1 MAQCSG
7 PAIFPAVSRADPKHG
22 RWILPLVVAGIIGFT
37 YLFVTALPPAPVAP
51 SDTTVASADTTEPPG
66 VATSTTVPPAQAA
79 FLAAVDDLASRTA
92 ALAEEAQ
99 TINTNYDD
107 DTANSADTNAA
118 FTDLVARSEALAA
131 EIAALEVPQ
140 RATDVW
146 AGVIQAATEFADA
159 AAAMLDGFANQPGS
173 EGRLAALDQYTTAAA
188 AMASG
193 FADARPAITG

>member
-1 MAQCSG
+1 MAQVAG

-51 SDTTVASADTTEPPG
+51 SDTTVASVE
-66 VATSTTVPPAQAA
+66 TTVPPAAATTTIPPAQAA

-92 ALAEEAQ
+92 AMAEEAQ
-99 TINTNYDD
+99 TINTNWDE
-107 DTANSADTNAA
+107 DTASSAETNAA

-131 EIAALEVPQ
+131 EISALDVPQ
-140 RATDVW
+140 PATDAW
-146 AGVIQAATEFADA
+146 AGVILAATEFSTA
-159 AAAMLDGFANQPGS
+159 AAGMLDGFANQPGS
-173 EGRLAALDQYTTAAA
+173 EGRLAALDQYTTTAA

-193 FADARPAITG
+193 FADARTAVTG